1 MGLKDK
7 LKRLQ
12 RAAGVETTVLVCQD
26 CGEELRV
33 QDGIELDLLAH
44 EWVEEQRRRGREPEV
59 YGEMHPDVFLINN
72 HPCPWT
78 ALRNKY
84 TGERLFPWGVI
95 DEE

>member
-12 RAAGVETTVLVCQD
+12 RAVGFETTVLVCLE
-26 CGEELRV
+26 CSEELRV
-33 QDGIELDLLAH
+33 RDGIELDLIAH
-44 EWVEEQRRRGREPEV
+44 EWAEEQRRRGRGHEIH
-59 YGEMHPDVFLINN
+59 GETHPDVFLIND
-72 HPCPWT
+72 HPCPWA

-84 TGERLFPWGVI
+84 TGERLFQWRVI